1 MNLFVCL
8 ALFGLG
14 GWGGALW
21 WWWWCWVYFDLSE
34 TMALPLPLHFWAV
47 TRVMW
52 KVMVVFW
59 GGSVSPQ
66 SFHIPAPEDPCVAAL
81 GLSSGITSPK
91 RDGIP
96 RGFGGGD
103 GESSPEPPLVSI
115 LGVLLSCLEV
125 MQGQE
130 SFPKCVDSCTLCP
143 GSQCPK
149 AEGFG
154 ARNVPTSCCPWT
166 LLKMRSRSLAP
177 SPGCIRV
184 LRWDK
189 GWDVAKMAPNPA
201 PNPSGCRVGFKEECW
216 GRCWLASLQFSL
228 KTFSCSSQNTWAF
241 HITDRFRVWGVT
253 FNPKVSWSSFGFVH
267 LYYII
272 ILLLLRRCKSDI
284 AWGVGFVSL
293 LFMFLQRPFCPL

>member
-1 MNLFVCL
+1 
-8 ALFGLG
+8 
-14 GWGGALW
+14 
-21 WWWWCWVYFDLSE
+21 
-34 TMALPLPLHFWAV
+34 
-47 TRVMW
+47 
-52 KVMVVFW
+52 MVVFW

-66 SFHIPAPEDPCVAAL
+66 SFHIPEDPEDPCVAAL

-143 GSQCPK
+143 GSQCRK

-201 PNPSGCRVGFKEECW
+201 PNPSGCRVGFKEEC
-216 GRCWLASLQFSL
+216 
-228 KTFSCSSQNTWAF
+228 
-241 HITDRFRVWGVT
+241 
-253 FNPKVSWSSFGFVH
+253 
-267 LYYII
+267 
-272 ILLLLRRCKSDI
+272 
-284 AWGVGFVSL
+284 
-293 LFMFLQRPFCPL
+293 

>member
-1 MNLFVCL
+1 
-8 ALFGLG
+8 
-14 GWGGALW
+14 
-21 WWWWCWVYFDLSE
+21 
-34 TMALPLPLHFWAV
+34 
-47 TRVMW
+47 
-52 KVMVVFW
+52 MVVFW

-66 SFHIPAPEDPCVAAL
+66 SFHIPEDPEDPCVAAL

-103 GESSPEPPLVSI
+103 GESSPEPPWVSI

-154 ARNVPTSCCPWT
+154 ARNVPTSCHPWT

-201 PNPSGCRVGFKEECW
+201 PNPSGCRVGFKEEC
-216 GRCWLASLQFSL
+216 
-228 KTFSCSSQNTWAF
+228 
-241 HITDRFRVWGVT
+241 
-253 FNPKVSWSSFGFVH
+253 
-267 LYYII
+267 
-272 ILLLLRRCKSDI
+272 
-284 AWGVGFVSL
+284 
-293 LFMFLQRPFCPL
+293 